1 MSSFRRAV
9 SVVSRGTGTYV
20 DGIYVEAVG
29 ATITYCQASIQPTSE
44 RAVLALPEGRREKKS
59 FTLYSDT
66 SLVSLGQAQ
75 NPDRV
80 ILFGE
85 EYEVIKKE
93 EWQNNVINHYKYI
106 VVKV

>member
-1 MSSFRRAV
+1 MSSFRRSV

-29 ATITYCQASIQPTSE
+29 ATVTIQASVQPTSE
-44 RAVLALPEGRREKKS
+44 REVLALPEGRREKKS
-59 FTLYSDT
+59 FTLYSDA
-66 SLVSLGQAQ
+66 SLISLGQAQ